1 MQRFLKRYAAFFR
14 QPDVV
19 RLLVVVLAARM
30 PIGMMSLALLM
41 HLRALSGSFAFA
53 GGTVGTYLVAM
64 ACSAPIIG
72 RIVDRRGPRGVLIV
86 LGVAQPI
93 LLGLVLFAEALR
105 LPLAAIAPLAAL
117 TGACAPPISTVTR
130 TLWRHRFDDDE
141 DRRTAFAIDT
151 VMIEFNFTVGPA
163 LIALIL
169 LVGTPQAAL
178 AVTWVFVST
187 AVPLFLLS
195 PAPRYFRISRD
206 EERHRL
212 GPLTEPRL
220 LLVYATAAALTFMFG
235 MIEVGYPGF
244 ATALGEPALGGVL
257 IACCSIGSAVGGFA
271 YGGMHFSVSVERQLS
286 RFLLAMVLPLA
297 AQAWVASA
305 ALFAVLAFACGLLI
319 APSLTALTLLVTRR
333 APERYATEA
342 FTWLSTCVVMGIGAG
357 MAAGGQLVEV
367 AGAWSAFAV
376 AAGACLVATVLSIS
390 LRSRSSTGQPRRL

>member
-14 QPDVV
+14 LPDVV
-19 RLLVVVLAARM
+19 RLLAVVLAARM

-41 HLRALSGSFAFA
+41 HLRALSGTFAFA
-53 GGTVGTYLVAM
+53 GGAVGTYLVAM

-72 RIVDRRGPRGVLIV
+72 RIVDRRGPRGVLVV
-86 LGVAQPI
+86 LGIAQPI
-93 LLGLVLFAEALR
+93 LLGLILFAEPLR
-105 LPLAAIAPLAAL
+105 LPLAAIVPLVAL

-169 LVGTPQAAL
+169 LVASPRAAL
-178 AVTWVFVST
+178 AVTWIFASS

-195 PAPRYFRISRD
+195 PAPRYFKISRD
-206 EERHRL
+206 VERHLL

-220 LLVYATAAALTFMFG
+220 LLIYATTAALTFMFG

-244 ATALGEPALGGVL
+244 ATGLGHPALGGAL
-257 IACCSIGSAVGGFA
+257 LACCSIGSALGGFA
-271 YGGMHFSVSVERQLS
+271 YGGMRFAAPVERQLS
-286 RFLLAMVLPLA
+286 RFMLAMVLPLA
-297 AQAWVASA
+297 AQAWAVSVW
-305 ALFAVLAFACGLLI
+305 LFAPLAFACGLLI

-333 APERYATEA
+333 APERYAAEA
-342 FTWLSTCVVMGIGAG
+342 FTWLSTCVVIGIGAG
-357 MAAGGQLVEV
+357 MAVGGQLVEV
-367 AGAWSAFAV
+367 VGAWSTFA
-376 AAGACLVATVLSIS
+376 AAAAACFVATLLSLA
-390 LRSRSSTGQPRRL
+390 LRSDSRR

>member
-14 QPDVV
+14 LPDVV
-19 RLLVVVLAARM
+19 RLLAVVLAARM

-53 GGTVGTYLVAM
+53 GGVVGTYLVAM

-72 RIVDRRGPRGVLIV
+72 RIVDRRGPRGVLVV
-86 LGVAQPI
+86 LGIAQPI
-93 LLGLVLFAEALR
+93 LLGVILFADALR
-105 LPLAAIAPLAAL
+105 LPLAAIAPLVAL

-169 LVGTPQAAL
+169 LLATPRAAL
-178 AVTWVFVST
+178 AVTWIFVSC

-195 PAPRYFRISRD
+195 PAPRYFKISRD
-206 EERHRL
+206 VERHLL

-220 LLVYATAAALTFMFG
+220 LLIYATTAALTFMFG

-244 ATALGEPALGGVL
+244 ATGLGQPALGGAL
-257 IACCSIGSAVGGFA
+257 IAFCSIGSALGGFA
-271 YGGMHFSVSVERQLS
+271 YGGMRFAAPVDRQLS
-286 RFLLAMVLPLA
+286 LFMLAMVLPLA
-297 AQAWVASA
+297 LQAWVTSTWA
-305 ALFAVLAFACGLLI
+305 FAFLAFACGLLI

-342 FTWLSTCVVMGIGAG
+342 FTWLSTCVVIGIGAG
-357 MAAGGQLVEV
+357 MAAAGQLVET
-367 AGAWSAFAV
+367 AGAQSAFA
-376 AAGACLVATVLSIS
+376 AAAAACLVATLLSLL
-390 LRSRSSTGQPRRL
+390 LRKRARR